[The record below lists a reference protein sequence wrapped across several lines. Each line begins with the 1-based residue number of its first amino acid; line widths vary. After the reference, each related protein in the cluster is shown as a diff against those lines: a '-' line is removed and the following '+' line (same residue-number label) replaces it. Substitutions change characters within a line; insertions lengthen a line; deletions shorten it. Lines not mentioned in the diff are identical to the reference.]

1 MAQNNNNNHTDTEA
15 ANSWQE
21 PMPVRFAHVEITKI
35 ITI

>member
-1 MAQNNNNNHTDTEA
+1 MAQNNNNNHTEA

-35 ITI
+35 MTT